1 MLFAII
7 AQAAFPF
14 TNTCVCQAEAVVV
27 IVLVQSALGMT
38 KTGEARTGGVDKKVS
53 SSKQGNKEILVIT
66 NACSP
71 AAGFHPAPLKAEAD
85 FCSINPCTT
94 LPVLLQD
101 PNKHCS
107 TISSKALLT
116 MKKTFRYED

>member
-1 MLFAII
+1 MLFSII

-38 KTGEARTGGVDKKVS
+38 KTGGARTGGAGKKVS

-66 NACSP
+66 NTCSP
-71 AAGFHPAPLKAEAD
+71 AAGFHPAPLKAEAA
-85 FCSINPCTT
+85 FVRLTCALRCRYYCRTSI
-94 LPVLLQD
+94 
-101 PNKHCS
+101 S
-107 TISSKALLT
+107 TAPQLAQKL
-116 MKKTFRYED
+116 Y